1 MIQMMMKIVHHYPF
15 HEDFGVDNDEEVQ
28 SCQLIVRG
36 SLQTNATHKQIR
48 QHYYC
53 ANSAFNLYL
62 VPAVLRPIGAAM
74 QCITDQVAI
83 IAIIIM
89 S

>member
-48 QHYYC
+48 QHHYC
-53 ANSAFNLYL
+53 AK
-62 VPAVLRPIGAAM
+62 
-74 QCITDQVAI
+74 
-83 IAIIIM
+83 
-89 S
+89 